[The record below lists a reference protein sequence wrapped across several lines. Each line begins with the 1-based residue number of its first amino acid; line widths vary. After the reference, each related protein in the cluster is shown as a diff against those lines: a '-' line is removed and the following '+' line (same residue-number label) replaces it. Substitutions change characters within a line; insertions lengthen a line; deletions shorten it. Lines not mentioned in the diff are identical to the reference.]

1 MDARAEKVCQGAAL
15 LLALLGFF
23 TLVALTNGCRSL
35 FGEHTGAN
43 IVAGEHVILPEVS
56 DATDAFAIR
65 IFRTLK
71 GVWFWTGK
79 GYQIDL
85 VYSNCYTN
93 TYFGC
98 VTTRDCM
105 TVKATLVP
113 CETDAET
120 TAATTNAVE
129 EVASTL
135 AIEEMKRLTG
145 QDGDKRNAVAV
156 GDEITMP

>member
-1 MDARAEKVCQGAAL
+1 MKSLIKIASIVAL
-15 LLALLGFF
+15 G
-23 TLVALTNGCRSL
+23 LVACAGCRSL

-43 IVAGEHVILPEVS
+43 VIAGEHVILPEVS
-56 DATDAFAIR
+56 DATDAFAVR

-79 GYQIDL
+79 GYQLDL
-85 VYSNCYTN
+85 VYANCYTN

-113 CETDAET
+113 CETD
-120 TAATTNAVE
+120 TADTNDTATANAVE
-129 EVASTL
+129 ANE
-135 AIEEMKRLTG
+135 
-145 QDGDKRNAVAV
+145 
-156 GDEITMP
+156 

>member
-1 MDARAEKVCQGAAL
+1 MKSSTDRASLGCAL
-15 LLALLGFF
+15 LLAL
-23 TLVALTNGCRSL
+23 VAALSLAIICSGCRSL

-113 CETDAET
+113 CETEAET
-120 TAATTNAVE
+120 TAATNAVE
-129 EVASTL
+129 EA
-135 AIEEMKRLTG
+135 A
-145 QDGDKRNAVAV
+145 Q
-156 GDEITMP
+156 

>member
-1 MDARAEKVCQGAAL
+1 MKKLNSTDLAATGCAL
-15 LLALLGFF
+15 LLAL
-23 TLVALTNGCRSL
+23 VAALALMMMCGGCRSL

-43 IVAGEHVILPEVS
+43 VIAGEHVILPEVS
-56 DATDAFAIR
+56 DATDAFAVR

-79 GYQIDL
+79 GYQLDL

-105 TVKATLVP
+105 SVKATLVP
-113 CETDAET
+113 CETSPTNGVTSAE
-120 TAATTNAVE
+120 AGE
-129 EVASTL
+129 
-135 AIEEMKRLTG
+135 
-145 QDGDKRNAVAV
+145 
-156 GDEITMP
+156 